1 MESRF
6 SFTKEKLQALP
17 SPEAGQRLTVHDTKA
32 TGLQLRVTSAGAK
45 TFSLYRRIKG
55 GQPERITLGRFPAM
69 TVEQARK
76 AAAQLNAEIEG
87 GASPAALKRSIKAE
101 LSFENALT
109 EFLAGKRK
117 RDGSPISD
125 KTKKDYRDL
134 LRLHLDCIKGKKLS
148 AVERTEVKAIHA
160 KVSKKSPAQ
169 ADKCVAL
176 VSAVYVYM
184 LDMEFF
190 TGPNPAERVKKNQS
204 VQRDR
209 FLQSDELPAFFK
221 ALAAMPNESMRDLF
235 MLALLTG
242 ARRSNVCAMAW
253 SDIDLEAGVWRI
265 AKTKNGT
272 PQNVT
277 LSPEAVQVLKARK
290 EGAEASSFVFPST
303 GKTGHI
309 VEPKGAWAKLLE
321 SAGIGNLRIHDL
333 RRTLGSWQARSGASL
348 PIIGKSLNHKT
359 HQATAIYARL
369 DLDPVR
375 QSVNTATAAMMEA
388 AGLKKPAEVVTL
400 PVKAA

>member
-6 SFTKEKLQALP
+6 SFTKEKLQSLP
-17 SPEAGQRLTVHDTKA
+17 SPDAGQRLTVHDTKA

-101 LSFENALT
+101 LSFENALA

-125 KTKKDYRDL
+125 KTKKDYQDL
-134 LRLHLDCIKGKKLS
+134 LRLHLDGIKGKKLS
-148 AVERTEVKAIHA
+148 AIERTEVKAIHA

-184 LDMEFF
+184 LDAEFF
-190 TGPNPAERVKKNQS
+190 TGPNPAERVKKNKP

-209 FLQSDELPAFFK
+209 FLQADELPAFFK
-221 ALAAMPNESMRDLF
+221 ALEAMPNEAMRDLF
-235 MLALLTG
+235 MLALMTG
-242 ARRSNVCAMAW
+242 ARRSNICAMAW
-253 SDIDLEAGVWRI
+253 ADLDLEAGVWRI
-265 AKTKNGT
+265 EKTKNGT

-277 LSPEAVQVLKARK
+277 LSPEAVQVLKVRK
-290 EGAEASSFVFPST
+290 DGAGASPFVFPGT

-388 AGLKKPAEVVTL
+388 AGLKKPAEVVAL

>member
-6 SFTKEKLQALP
+6 SFTKEKLKALP

-32 TGLQLRVTSAGAK
+32 TGLQLRVTPAGAK
-45 TFSLYRRIKG
+45 TFSLYRRVKG

-87 GASPAALKRSIKAE
+87 GASPAALKRSIRAE

-117 RDGSPISD
+117 RDGSPISP
-125 KTKKDYRDL
+125 KTKKDYQDL
-134 LRLHLDCIKGKKLS
+134 LRLHLDGIKGKKLS
-148 AVERTEVKAIHA
+148 AIERTEVKAIHA

-221 ALAAMPNESMRDLF
+221 ALADMPNQAIAQTLERRAPVSSASMKRSRGRGLAHRQDQERHPSERDLEPGGSV
-235 MLALLTG
+235 G
-242 ARRSNVCAMAW
+242 A
-253 SDIDLEAGVWRI
+253 
-265 AKTKNGT
+265 
-272 PQNVT
+272 
-277 LSPEAVQVLKARK
+277 
-290 EGAEASSFVFPST
+290 EGAERGCGGVSLCVPR
-303 GKTGHI
+303 HR
-309 VEPKGAWAKLLE
+309 EDRPHRGAERCLGQA
-321 SAGIGNLRIHDL
+321 AGGRWN
-333 RRTLGSWQARSGASL
+333 
-348 PIIGKSLNHKT
+348 
-359 HQATAIYARL
+359 
-369 DLDPVR
+369 R
-375 QSVNTATAAMMEA
+375 QSAN
-388 AGLKKPAEVVTL
+388 P
-400 PVKAA
+400 